1 MELLSLG
8 AVALKKIP
16 TLSGNNE
23 HTYYLSFG
31 KKNKQKNPE
40 MILTIYY
47 FQITTLYFNW
57 Y

>member
-40 MILTIYY
+40 IILTIYY